1 MNGEVSCFSGDCKNG
16 KGVVKIFNAYRLLVY
31 VAANFEKKQIE
42 GKATIVA
49 INLKADD
56 SDYQRYKEVMSLKGD
71 LEKALQ
77 NIESTEVYEY
87 YKNFGKRANE
97 AYYGDFNQN
106 ILLDGLYSFN
116 GNVSDL
122 DMQIKSIPLKHLYHI
137 TPGNKIESFP
147 LDKHFS
153 FIYKGEFKPEYG
165 DDSYGFTLNRKDD
178 HIEIVPDWT
187 YDIIIRRHPIP
198 HYFEI
203 TYYDKNG
210 RVLNEVLSHNNM
222 FGTIG
227 WQKEFVPGAEQALS
241 TIETKYNTVL
251 RKEGVPNVGIVSA
264 TPHPFKDGV
273 FYGWLKDGKPAHYG
287 IFMNDYFLYE
297 GFFDENGEF
306 DGYGFFTLR
315 KPTSDYAAIYRYK
328 QKHIFVEG

>member
-1 MNGEVSCFSGDCKNG
+1 MLVKSIIGILLILFCHVLFAQPDFSSLLNKKTILEEYLPAFSDFRMNGEVSCFSGDCKNG

-153 FIYKGEFKPEYG
+153 FIYKGEFKNGQPDGEG
-165 DDSYGFTLNRKDD
+165 TL
-178 HIEIVPDWT
+178 T
-187 YDIIIRRHPIP
+187 AQ
-198 HYFEI
+198 
-203 TYYDKNG
+203 NG
-210 RVLNEVLSHNNM
+210 KVYT
-222 FGTIG
+222 GT
-227 WQKEFVPGAEQALS
+227 
-241 TIETKYNTVL
+241 
-251 RKEGVPNVGIVSA
+251 
-264 TPHPFKDGV
+264 FKQ
-273 FYGWLKDGKPAHYG
+273 G
-287 IFMNDYFLYE
+287 IF
-297 GFFDENGEF
+297 
-306 DGYGFFTLR
+306 
-315 KPTSDYAAIYRYK
+315 
-328 QKHIFVEG
+328 QK